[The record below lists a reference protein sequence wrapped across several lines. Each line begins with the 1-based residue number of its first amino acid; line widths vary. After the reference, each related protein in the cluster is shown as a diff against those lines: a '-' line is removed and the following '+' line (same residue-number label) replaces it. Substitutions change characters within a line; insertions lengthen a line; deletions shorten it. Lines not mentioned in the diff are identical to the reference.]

1 MKRFIAAVSFA
12 VLAVPAFAAEMGAP
26 FEQTELDRALPQ
38 IEISATGSRNV
49 EISSRPFEQ
58 TELDRALPSIGG
70 ENVRFAA
77 ASGNTAS
84 DASVGNEPA
93 GYEPAGYVWA
103 NDHNFISPAP

>member
-26 FEQTELDRALPQ
+26 FEQTELDRALPS
-38 IEISATGSRNV
+38 IS
-49 EISSRPFEQ
+49 
-58 TELDRALPSIGG
+58 G

-77 ASGNTAS
+77 VGGDTAS
-84 DASVGNEPA
+84 DASVGSEPT
-93 GYEPAGYVWA
+93 GYVWA